1 MNPVT
6 QESLYV
12 YTMQSRTDPNVRH
25 IIKHEPTDDRLICDC
40 KGFEYKSN
48 CYHVRDVREFI
59 SLKRPTKTMIR
70 ETSKEPEHIKQLKA
84 KSDGEYR
91 DNHAQPV
98 LVETDKIDGRTK
110 RLYAMSLDPAVEGL
124 WIPRV
129 ELSTQE
135 RKRIIKDVLHM
146 EKDIWI
152 GSQQKQTE
160 DIDWLSDSDLFR
172 YYKMMNELVGN
183 DITA

>member
-1 MNPVT
+1 
-6 QESLYV
+6 
-12 YTMQSRTDPNVRH
+12 
-25 IIKHEPTDDRLICDC
+25 
-40 KGFEYKSN
+40 
-48 CYHVRDVREFI
+48 
-59 SLKRPTKTMIR
+59 MIR

-91 DNHAQPV
+91 DNHDQPV

-135 RKRIIKDVLHM
+135 SKRIIKDVLNM

-152 GSQQKQTE
+152 VSQQKQTE